1 MKKILCVLLSVIFA
15 FGLLAVAAGAA
26 ESIIPVHYVC
36 LDESAVGYILIPL
49 NEDGKYNST
58 YTDEDDDIENGL
70 FYIPDGGTI
79 RFVVEYEEGY
89 SDNFMTTVRY
99 MPTDRFLGSFNGDPA
114 LAENEAKLLTPDKNG
129 VYTISGIDRAI
140 TVTVYNTQTESLSSI
155 MDFIK
160 HLIAFLA
167 DLMMKFFGVDF
178 DLGDEY

>member
-1 MKKILCVLLSVIFA
+1 MKKFICILLSAIMA
-15 FGLLAVAAGAA
+15 FGVLTVSAGAA

-36 LDESAVGYILIPL
+36 LDKNAVGYILIPL
-49 NEDGKYNST
+49 NEDGQYNST
-58 YTDEDDDIENGL
+58 YTDEDDHIENGL

-99 MPTDRFLGSFNGDPA
+99 ISTNRFKGSFNGDPA

-129 VYTISGIDRAI
+129 VYTISGIDEGI
-140 TVTVYNTQTESLSSI
+140 TVTVYNTQSSTFSSL

-160 HLIAFLA
+160 ELIAFLA
-167 DLMMKFFGVDF
+167 DLLMKFFGVDGGL
-178 DLGDEY
+178 DDEY